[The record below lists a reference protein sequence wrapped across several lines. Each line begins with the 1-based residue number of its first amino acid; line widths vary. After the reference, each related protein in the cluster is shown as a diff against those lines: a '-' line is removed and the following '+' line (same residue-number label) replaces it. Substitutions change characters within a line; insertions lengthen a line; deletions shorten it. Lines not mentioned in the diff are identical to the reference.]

1 MDLVFCGDLT
11 VVLGIAVWR
20 RGKLRGLEMALV
32 FLLDS
37 AEKFECLIGCE
48 FFMSLELLVPEVHE

>member
-37 AEKFECLIGCE
+37 AEKFE
-48 FFMSLELLVPEVHE
+48 